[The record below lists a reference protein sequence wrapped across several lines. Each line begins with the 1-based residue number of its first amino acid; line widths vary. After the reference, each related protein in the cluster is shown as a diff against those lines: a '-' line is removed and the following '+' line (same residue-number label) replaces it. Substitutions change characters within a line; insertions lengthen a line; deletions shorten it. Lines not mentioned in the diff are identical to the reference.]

1 MKGLKRENHIM
12 CGIQPPPH
20 IFSPLLK
27 RLFNH
32 SEENSRAGVHCP
44 CWQHLLWRQWHS
56 SCVQCD
62 TRGRPLRSC
71 WDWAHAKLWSGLATQ
86 HTALNTN
93 MQKICKIYFRLIKIV
108 CISFP
113 ACCKYSESYFNVI
126 YIWPNVMSGG
136 DFFIL
141 WPYKFD

>member
-1 MKGLKRENHIM
+1 MQLCIPHAWVTSSFFYHDSRVCGGNAAGWHTDRKNAHKIEKMQGLKRKNGGKDHIM
-12 CGIQPPPH
+12 CGILPTPTPH

-71 WDWAHAKLWSGLATQ
+71 WHWANPKLWSGL
-86 HTALNTN
+86 HNTADCT
-93 MQKICKIYFRLIKIV
+93 
-108 CISFP
+108 
-113 ACCKYSESYFNVI
+113 EH
-126 YIWPNVMSGG
+126 
-136 DFFIL
+136 
-141 WPYKFD
+141 